1 MKILII
7 VLLSFVLCG
16 CGCVISNEN
25 IENAKMLCE
34 NNGGL
39 NYISVSV
46 GVYDVYCKNGAGF
59 TGITGIFKVER

>member
-1 MKILII
+1 MKKFI
-7 VLLSFVLCG
+7 VVFIMLMLCG
-16 CGCVISNEN
+16 CGCVISIEN

-39 NYISVSV
+39 NYISVNV

-59 TGITGIFKVER
+59 TGVFKVER